1 MNTETATLGKIHILE
16 TLYRRGYQSQV
27 IERTVDKLI
36 TIEQERTQREL
47 TDLDSRLRTFEA
59 SFHMPSDEFYR
70 RYEAGELGDSAE
82 FMEWASLY
90 DMYAAAR
97 QRLQWLMGKNEQWM
111 PMLNILEQELAH
123 EI

>member
-1 MNTETATLGKIHILE
+1 MNIQAATLGKLHILE

-36 TIEQERTQREL
+36 TIEQECTQREL

-59 SFHMPSDEFYR
+59 NFHMPSDEFYR

-82 FMEWASLY
+82 FMEWASFY

-97 QRLQWLMGKNEQWM
+97 QRLQWLMGKNE
-111 PMLNILEQELAH
+111 
-123 EI
+123 